1 MSSSTFASTRA
12 RSFMVDLLKCTH
24 CGGRRWVLGAVT
36 DPQAAARILEHLG
49 LDSVAP
55 DRLRARGPPDYD
67 AQAS

>member
-1 MSSSTFASTRA
+1 VPWADLLKRV
-12 RSFMVDLLKCTH
+12 FMVDLLKCTH

-36 DPQAAARILEHLG
+36 DPEAAARILEHLG